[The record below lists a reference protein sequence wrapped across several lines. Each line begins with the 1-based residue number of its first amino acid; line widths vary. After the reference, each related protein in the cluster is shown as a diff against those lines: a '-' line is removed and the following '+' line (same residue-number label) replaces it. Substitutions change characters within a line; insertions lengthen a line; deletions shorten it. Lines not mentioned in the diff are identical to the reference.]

1 MPHVF
6 LPERWLD
13 EADRKYLSKY
23 HMPFGRGSRTCIG
36 MEISLLEVCLCVAR
50 LFSPEVSLELELHD
64 TDYETDI
71 KMYHEYLSP
80 FPKGDGAVKAFV
92 K

>member
-1 MPHVF
+1 
-6 LPERWLD
+6 
-13 EADRKYLSKY
+13 
-23 HMPFGRGSRTCIG
+23 
-36 MEISLLEVCLCVAR
+36 MEISLLEVYLCVAR
-50 LFSPEVSLELELHD
+50 LFLPEVSLELELHD
-64 TDYETDI
+64 TDYATDI